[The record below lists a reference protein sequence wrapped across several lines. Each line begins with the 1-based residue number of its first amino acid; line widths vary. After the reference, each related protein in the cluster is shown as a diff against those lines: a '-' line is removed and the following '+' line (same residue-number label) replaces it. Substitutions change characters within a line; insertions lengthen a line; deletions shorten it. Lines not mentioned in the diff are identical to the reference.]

1 MREKG
6 FIAVSIIAGVL
17 ALILTYLLTRNINE
31 EEINRARLEM
41 QQLRSSR
48 DSIKVVISFK
58 DSLQTLLQEEVNQL
72 RSETDRLRLEVDRLE
87 ERRAEEQLT
96 VRKIRKKEALQQR
109 FMETFPEMA
118 RSDWGVT
125 EVYNEE
131 SEISLEYLL
140 IPLWFSETFII
151 DHQNSLSYRKQR
163 DKLLAV
169 DSLHQEIGMLKD
181 SLFVL
186 EREKAEAFETGYNQA
201 FARYEDINDK
211 YIQVLQNP
219 PTIEWG
225 FPQWGVVAAGVGA
238 GVLIGTQVGN

>member
-1 MREKG
+1 MLKKAL
-6 FIAVSIIAGVL
+6 IIVSIIAGL
-17 ALILTYLLTRNINE
+17 MALLLTYLLASNINK
-31 EEINRARLEM
+31 EEINRAKLEM

-48 DSIKVVISFK
+48 DSIKVVVALK
-58 DSLQTLLQEEVNQL
+58 DSLQTMLKEEVNQL
-72 RSETDRLRLEVDRLE
+72 KSETNRLRSEVDRLE

-131 SEISLEYLL
+131 NEISLEYLL

-163 DKLLAV
+163 DKLLTV

-186 EREKAEAFETGYNQA
+186 EREKSEAFESGYNQA
-201 FARYEDINDK
+201 FAKYEDLNDK
-211 YIQVLQNP
+211 YIQVLQKP
-219 PTIEWG
+219 PKIEWG

-238 GVLIGTQVGN
+238 GVLLGTQVGN